1 MFNGVVHNY
10 LNRMDLIRPAFLLFS
25 LNLLDALLTIIW
37 VRNGVANEA
46 NLIMAK
52 FLDAGDTTFLVAKLA
67 IGIFA
72 ATVFVIGSEKPL
84 AKYGLSLA
92 LAVYMGLIGIH
103 LVTGISAM
111 GYLSYA
117 DIDQLQQLGL
127 TAAIGFLT

>member
-1 MFNGVVHNY
+1 
-10 LNRMDLIRPAFLLFS
+10 MDLIRPAFLVFS

-52 FLDAGDTTFLVAKLA
+52 FLDAGDMTFLVAKLA

-72 ATVFVIGSEKPL
+72 LTVFVIGSEKPL

-111 GYLSYA
+111 GYLCYA

>member
-1 MFNGVVHNY
+1 MFNGVVHIY
-10 LNRMDLIRPAFLLFS
+10 WNRMDLIRPAFLLFS

-37 VRNGVANEA
+37 VRNGVAEEA
-46 NLIMAK
+46 NLVMAK
-52 FLDAGDTTFLVAKLA
+52 FLAMGDAAFLAAKLA

-92 LAVYMGLIGIH
+92 LAVYMGLNGIY

-111 GYLSYA
+111 VYLSYA
-117 DIDQLQQLGL
+117 ELDQLQQFGL
-127 TAAIGFLT
+127 SAAIGFLT

>member
-1 MFNGVVHNY
+1 
-10 LNRMDLIRPAFLLFS
+10 MDLIRPAFLLFS

-37 VRNGVANEA
+37 VRNGVADEA
-46 NLIMAK
+46 NLVMAK
-52 FLDAGDTTFLVAKLA
+52 FLAMGDTAFLVAKLT
-67 IGIFA
+67 IGMFA

-111 GYLSYA
+111 GYLTYA
-117 DIDQLQQLGL
+117 DLDQLQQFGL
-127 TAAIGFLT
+127 AAALSFLT

>member
-1 MFNGVVHNY
+1 MFNGVVRTYWNH
-10 LNRMDLIRPAFLLFS
+10 MDLIRPAFLLFS

-37 VRNGVANEA
+37 VRNGVADEA
-46 NLIMAK
+46 NLVMAK
-52 FLDAGDTTFLVAKLA
+52 FLAMGDTAFLAAKLA

-103 LVTGISAM
+103 VVTGISAM
-111 GYLSYA
+111 GFLSYS
-117 DIDQLQQLGL
+117 DLDQLQQIGL
-127 TAAIGFLT
+127 AAAIGFLT